1 MCILGYNISIYF
13 VGGEHMVNLMN
24 IIVDIPI
31 ALVAI
36 IGHELGHAWVSTKL
50 GDPTPRYEGR
60 LTLNPLAHLD
70 PIGTLL
76 MIFTGFGWARPV
88 GVNPMY
94 YKDRK
99 KGMALVA
106 IAGPLSNFILA
117 FFCFLAVIVG
127 NMSQGLA
134 NNVFFTSFSDFM
146 VILANLSIGLG
157 VFNLIPV
164 PPLDG
169 SNIIF
174 PFLPNGAKKFMYE
187 YGQYIQFALLA
198 LLMFNVLDGVLYA
211 MRSIVFDGI
220 LAAVIFIVELFV

>member
-1 MCILGYNISIYF
+1 MLFGRSLSEYLTIIPAVLIAI
-13 VGGEHMVNLMN
+13 MVHEVSHGFAAYLM
-24 IIVDIPI
+24 
-31 ALVAI
+31 
-36 IGHELGHAWVSTKL
+36 
-50 GDPTPRYEGR
+50 GDTTAKEQGR
-60 LTLNPLAHLD
+60 LNFNPVNHID
-70 PIGTLL
+70 PVGFLC
-76 MIFTGFGWARPV
+76 MIFAGFGWAKPV
-88 GVNPMY
+88 PVNLANM
-94 YKDRK
+94 KHRK
-99 KGMALVA
+99 AGMVVTAL
-106 IAGPLSNFILA
+106 AGPLSNFILA

-134 NNVFFTSFSDFM
+134 NNVVFTSFSDFM